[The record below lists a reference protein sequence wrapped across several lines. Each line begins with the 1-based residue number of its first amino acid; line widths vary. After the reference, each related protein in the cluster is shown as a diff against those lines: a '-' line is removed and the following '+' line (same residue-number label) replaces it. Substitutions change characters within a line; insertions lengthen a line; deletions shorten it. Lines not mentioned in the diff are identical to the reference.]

1 MSGWIR
7 VNSDPVTGPV
17 NTSAQKEKKEH
28 VSPSVSWKG
37 WRAPPASEYLG
48 KVAKMQIRCSVS
60 ESLQRDPGLRI
71 CNKLAL
77 RGSDTP
83 FSLSPMHQVI
93 FLNETM
99 L

>member
-28 VSPSVSWKG
+28 VSPGVSWKG

-60 ESLQRDPGLRI
+60 ESLQSDPGLRI

-83 FSLSPMHQVI
+83 FSLLPMHQVI